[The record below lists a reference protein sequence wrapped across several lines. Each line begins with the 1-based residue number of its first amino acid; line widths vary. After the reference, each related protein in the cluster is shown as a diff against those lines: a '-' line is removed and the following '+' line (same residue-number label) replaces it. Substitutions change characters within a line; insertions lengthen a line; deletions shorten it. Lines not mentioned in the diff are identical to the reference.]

1 MLSLTHLKVL
11 CLSCFS
17 FIKACFTNAKKCI
30 SSKILSCVGKGF
42 QINSCIVINSNMW
55 LSTLYRIR
63 KGVDLLISRDL
74 WAVCLYI
81 LDLCVSLSK
90 SRNLH
95 PLSTAQTWVWHWESR
110 GVFFVILQMQ
120 ILIIFSLTKQKQSQG
135 VGAQAS
141 PDAQNTSAVSQLWL
155 KSGRNIWVCLFV
167 FVALGFCY
175 RLLMI

>member
-17 FIKACFTNAKKCI
+17 FIKACFTSAKKCI

-81 LDLCVSLSK
+81 LDLGVSLSK
-90 SRNLH
+90 SRKVH

-110 GVFFVILQMQ
+110 VVFFFCNFTNANSNYF
-120 ILIIFSLTKQKQSQG
+120 FSNKTKTKPRCRSSSFPWCSKYISC
-135 VGAQAS
+135 VTAM
-141 PDAQNTSAVSQLWL
+141 T
-155 KSGRNIWVCLFV
+155 KIW
-167 FVALGFCY
+167 
-175 RLLMI
+175 